1 MPKVSFLEP
10 TRTHT
15 VGQERTVRDQTQT
28 SRRPWDAPKSH
39 AELRPTFSESPS
51 KRNAVLNPSDFDERR
66 ELEAACHCGAV
77 RFRVVLSDGLRS
89 MRRCNCSYCSMR
101 GAVAVSANL
110 DDIHVVQGADKLTLY
125 QFNTGQ
131 AKHYFCSVCGIYTF
145 HSRRS
150 VPSQYGV
157 NVACIAGLSPF
168 DFEEVPVL
176 EGRSHPKDRSDG
188 GPMTAGWLSYRANT
202 GQKR

>member
-1 MPKVSFLEP
+1 L
-10 TRTHT
+10 T
-15 VGQERTVRDQTQT
+15 
-28 SRRPWDAPKSH
+28 
-39 AELRPTFSESPS
+39 L
-51 KRNAVLNPSDFDERR
+51 SDFEERS

-77 RFRVVLSDGLRS
+77 RFRLVLAEGLRS
-89 MRRCNCSYCSMR
+89 VRRCNCSYCSMR

-110 DDIHVVQGADKLTLY
+110 DDIHVVQGEDKLTLY

-145 HSRRS
+145 HTRRS
-150 VPSQYGV
+150 MPSQYGV

-168 DFEEVPVL
+168 DFDEVPVL

-188 GPMTAGWLSYRANT
+188 RSMVAGWLSYRNNT
-202 GQKR
+202 GHER

>member
-1 MPKVSFLEP
+1 L
-10 TRTHT
+10 T
-15 VGQERTVRDQTQT
+15 
-28 SRRPWDAPKSH
+28 
-39 AELRPTFSESPS
+39 
-51 KRNAVLNPSDFDERR
+51 PSDFDERR

-77 RFRVVLSDGLRS
+77 RFRLFLTDGLRS
-89 MRRCNCSYCSMR
+89 VRRCNCSYCSMR

-131 AKHYFCSVCGIYTF
+131 AKHYFCSVCGVYTF

-168 DFEEVPVL
+168 DFDEVPVL
-176 EGRSHPKDRSDG
+176 EGRNHPKDRGDG

-202 GQKR
+202 DHQR